1 MKAGNENGFF
11 PVALTVRQAE
21 RDTHM
26 IRDKSDATR
35 SHPRRT
41 ARVDM
46 GGGEFWSAPI
56 GTRIESYYRA
66 AHPEWLPPFRQE
78 GADEGD
84 TLIAAIIDGD
94 LRELTYPVQRD
105 AIVRPVMLSDG
116 DGMRIYRR
124 SLSFLL
130 VVAVEELFPG
140 RKIRID
146 HALPFGGFY
155 CATLDGNPFTAE
167 ELARIK
173 AHMQTIVEA
182 NSPIVRK
189 PAPLDEAIALFEQ
202 RGDDDKLRLMESR
215 HKNYLILYEL
225 RGNQDYFYGYMTPST
240 GYLTIFDLVP
250 EGNGFILRYPRRH
263 DTARLKPM
271 TALPKLR
278 AVYMETEAWLRLLGI
293 RDVGEL
299 NQAIRAGRARELIL
313 VAEAL
318 HESRLADIADEI
330 LARQPSVRLILI
342 AGPSASGKTTTS
354 KRLAIQLMAHGLKP
368 FTLGMDDY
376 FVEREK
382 TPRDARGEYDYEHL
396 KTVDLDLFN
405 KDLLAMMAGEEV
417 QMPHYNFH
425 TGKREVGEAVRLTA
439 EHIII
444 AEGIHGMNPALVH
457 ELPPESTYRVYV
469 SSLTQL
475 NIDRHNRIPTTDTR
489 ILRRIVRDARFRG
502 YTATDTLDRWESVR
516 QGEQRW
522 IFPYQEH
529 ADVMFN
535 SALVY
540 EVGVLRPLAEPLLLQ
555 VEVGTPRHV
564 EAKRLLSFLSWVEP
578 LDPDLIPDNS
588 ILREFIGRSIL
599 RDYIPGKPDEPGG
612 PVIIRQPLGPG
623 RRPSVG

>member
-1 MKAGNENGFF
+1 
-11 PVALTVRQAE
+11 
-21 RDTHM
+21 M
-26 IRDKSDATR
+26 IRDKSDVVPSR
-35 SHPRRT
+35 PRRT

-46 GGGEFWSAPI
+46 GGGEFWSASI
-56 GTRIESYYRA
+56 GTRVEEYYKA
-66 AHPEWLPPFRQE
+66 ARPEWVPPFRPE
-78 GADEGD
+78 GADD
-84 TLIAAIIDGD
+84 SKTIIAVVVDGD

-124 SLSFLL
+124 SLSFML

-155 CATLDGNPFTAE
+155 CAVMDGPPFTPE
-167 ELARIK
+167 EIARIK
-173 AHMQTIVEA
+173 VRMDEMVAE
-182 NSPIVRK
+182 NCSIVRK
-189 PAPLDEAIALFEQ
+189 PVPLDEAIALFEQ
-202 RGDDDKLRLMESR
+202 RGDADKLRLMASR

-225 RGNQDYFYGYMTPST
+225 RGMQDYFYGYMAPST
-240 GYLTIFDLVP
+240 GYLKTFDLAP
-250 EGNGFILRYPRRH
+250 DGDGFILRYPRRH
-263 DTARLKPM
+263 DTVRLKPM

-278 AVYMETEAWLRLLGI
+278 SVYMETENWLHLLGI
-293 RDVGEL
+293 RDVGAL
-299 NQAIRAGRARELIL
+299 NQAIQAGRARELIL
-313 VAEAL
+313 VTEAL
-318 HESRLADIADEI
+318 HESRIADIADEI
-330 LARQPSVRLILI
+330 VARQPNVRLVLI
-342 AGPSASGKTTTS
+342 AGPSASGKTTAS

-376 FVEREK
+376 FVAREQ
-382 TPRDARGEYDYEHL
+382 TPKDEMGEYDYEHL
-396 KTVDLDLFN
+396 NAVDLPLFN
-405 KDLLAMMAGEEV
+405 RDLLALMAGQEV
-417 QMPHYNFH
+417 QMPRYNFQN
-425 TGKREVGEAVRLTA
+425 GSREEGEAIRLTP

-444 AEGIHGMNPALVH
+444 VEGIHGMNPELVR
-457 ELPPESTYRVYV
+457 ELPRGAFYRVYI

-489 ILRRIVRDARFRG
+489 MLRRIVRDARFRG
-502 YTATDTLDRWESVR
+502 YTAVDTLERWESVR
-516 QGEQRW
+516 RGERRW

-540 EVGVLRPLAEPLLLQ
+540 EIGVLRPLAEPLLLQ
-555 VEVGTPRHV
+555 VEAGTPRYI

-599 RDYIPGKPDEPGG
+599 RDYIPGKADETDGIV
-612 PVIIRQPLGPG
+612 VI
-623 RRPSVG
+623 RRPFGVGQPPPRR